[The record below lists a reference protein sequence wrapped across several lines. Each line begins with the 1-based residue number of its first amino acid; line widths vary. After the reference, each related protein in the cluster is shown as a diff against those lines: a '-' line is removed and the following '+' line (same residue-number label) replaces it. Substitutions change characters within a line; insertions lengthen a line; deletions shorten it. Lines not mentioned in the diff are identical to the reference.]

1 MWLEAV
7 KDHVASSLSIN
18 ADDFEYAPFS
28 QLGGLGRAHELF
40 GERLTGIL
48 DDLNMR
54 LAA

>member
-1 MWLEAV
+1 V
-7 KDHVASSLSIN
+7 SIDTD
-18 ADDFEYAPFS
+18 AFEYAPFA

-40 GERLTGIL
+40 GERLGEIL